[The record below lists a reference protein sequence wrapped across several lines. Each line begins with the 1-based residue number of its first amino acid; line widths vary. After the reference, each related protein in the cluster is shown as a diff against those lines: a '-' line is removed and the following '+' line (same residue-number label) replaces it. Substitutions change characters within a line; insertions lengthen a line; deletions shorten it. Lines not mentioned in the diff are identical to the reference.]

1 MRFKHTEQTAKVYN
15 SMIKEY
21 REISCDSDLER
32 AGLSYDDYHSSDF
45 GLFLDMLRY
54 DGAGHTAANDVAEW
68 AKRHGCFVTGE
79 ENNWTVR
86 LQEVGDEAGN

>member
-21 REISCDSDLER
+21 REIKSDSDLER
-32 AGLSYDDYHSSDF
+32 AGLSYEDYHSSDF

-54 DGAGHTAANDVAEW
+54 DGVGFTSSADVVEW
-68 AKRHGCFVTGE
+68 AKRHGCVVTGE

-86 LQEVGDEAGN
+86 LQEAKNETGN

>member
-32 AGLSYDDYHSSDF
+32 TGLSYDDYRSSDF
-45 GLFLDMLRY
+45 GLFLDMLRF
-54 DGAGHTAANDVAEW
+54 DGVGFTSSRNVMEW
-68 AKRHGCFVTGE
+68 AKRHGCTVTGE
-79 ENNWTVR
+79 ENNWKVR
-86 LQEVGDEAGN
+86 LQEGEDEAGN

>member
-54 DGAGHTAANDVAEW
+54 DGVGRTSSNDVAEIGR
-68 AKRHGCFVTGE
+68 AHV
-79 ENNWTVR
+79 
-86 LQEVGDEAGN
+86 

>member
-1 MRFKHTEQTAKVYN
+1 MRFKHTEQKAKVYN

-54 DGAGHTAANDVAEW
+54 DGAGHTSSNDVAEW

-86 LQEVGDEAGN
+86 LQEAEDETGN

>member
-32 AGLSYDDYHSSDF
+32 AGLSYDDYRSSDF
-45 GLFLDMLRY
+45 GLFLDMLRF
-54 DGAGHTAANDVAEW
+54 DGVGFTESKDVAEW
-68 AKRHGCFVTGE
+68 AKRHGCTVSGE
-79 ENNWTVR
+79 ENNWKVS
-86 LQEVGDEAGN
+86 LQGER

>member
-21 REISCDSDLER
+21 RGISCDSDLER
-32 AGLSYDDYHSSDF
+32 AGLTYDDYRSSDF

-54 DGAGHTAANDVAEW
+54 DGVGYTSSNDVAEW

-79 ENNWTVR
+79 ESSWKVR
-86 LQEVGDEAGN
+86 L